1 MSGVKVRVIL
11 NETLTIHPAFRL
23 DLRKPILRCWNSP
36 QVFPY
41 MLFPDV
47 ANWNLGSFMVA
58 DGDAKDAFGEENPFG
73 VMAQG
78 AVAEVWEESFR
89 FVKPTVDR
97 EVVLEFAAEFLGA
110 VPCMFNGVCHS

>member
-1 MSGVKVRVIL
+1 LQALAIHPTLGADPREPFLDSWKPSEVFFHMLFSEVANRNGGTVKVR
-11 NETLTIHPAFRL
+11 
-23 DLRKPILRCWNSP
+23 
-36 QVFPY
+36 
-41 MLFPDV
+41 
-47 ANWNLGSFMVA
+47 

-78 AVAEVWEESFR
+78 AVAEVWEESLR

>member
-1 MSGVKVRVIL
+1 MLFSEVANRNGDTVKVR
-11 NETLTIHPAFRL
+11 
-23 DLRKPILRCWNSP
+23 
-36 QVFPY
+36 
-41 MLFPDV
+41 
-47 ANWNLGSFMVA
+47 

-78 AVAEVWEESFR
+78 VVAEVWEESFR

-97 EVVLEFAAEFLGA
+97 EVVLEFATEFPGA

>member
-1 MSGVKVRVIL
+1 MAVHPTLGADPRQPFLDSWKSSEVFFHMLFSEVANRNGGTVKVR
-11 NETLTIHPAFRL
+11 
-23 DLRKPILRCWNSP
+23 
-36 QVFPY
+36 
-41 MLFPDV
+41 
-47 ANWNLGSFMVA
+47 

-78 AVAEVWEESFR
+78 AVAEVWEEGFR

-110 VPCMFNGVCHS
+110 VSCMFNGVCHS